1 MISLAVPPAV
11 QTSSHETAPLKVL
24 AREADRLLA
33 DDRREE
39 GLAMIEALYLQ
50 AEAVVQKVSLSRGE
64 H

>member
-1 MISLAVPPAV
+1 MISLPVPPAI
-11 QTSSHETAPLKVL
+11 QTSSHLMAPLKVL

-50 AEAVVQKVSLSRGE
+50 AEAVVQRMSLSRE

>member
-39 GLAMIEALYLQ
+39 GLAMIDALYLQ
-50 AEAVVQKVSLSRGE
+50 AEAVVQRVSLSRE